1 LEQLQHKI
9 ITFLTRNAHLDV
21 EAPDIAFHLKM
32 DEKDVQATL
41 DALLEKGVVSV
52 QKNQYG
58 RTYWYYVPQ
67 RSSMPFET
75 MSTKIPAEISEF
87 IEEQD
92 TAKKGN
98 WFTSITL
105 IIAVISLLLSIASG
119 AGLFIMINKKVGAVQ
134 NEFGNVVSREDLTTV
149 AESAEA
155 RLGRIEGELKK
166 TMMKVD
172 SLKNVI
178 IEIRSSSV
186 TKGAGSHQK
195 YYRKR

>member
-1 LEQLQHKI
+1 MEQLQHKI

-32 DEKDVQATL
+32 DEKDVQTTL
-41 DALLEKGVVSV
+41 DELLEKGIVSV

-67 RSSMPFET
+67 RSSIPFET
-75 MSTKIPAEISEF
+75 MSTKIPLEISDF
-87 IEEQD
+87 ADDQD
-92 TAKKGN
+92 DNKKGN
-98 WFTSITL
+98 LFSL
-105 IIAVISLLLSIASG
+105 IALFISASSVLMSIAVG
-119 AGLFIMINKKVGAVQ
+119 AGLYFMVNKKMSLIQ
-134 NEFGNVVSREDLTTV
+134 EEIGNGVTKEALTTV

-166 TMMKVD
+166 TMMRVD

-178 IEIRSSSV
+178 SQIKS
-186 TKGAGSHQK
+186 GSTLKRTTSYHK
-195 YYRKR
+195 SYRKR

>member
-41 DALLEKGVVSV
+41 DTLLEKGVVSV

-75 MSTKIPAEISEF
+75 MSTKIPQEISEF

-92 TAKKGN
+92 NTKKGN
-98 WFTSITL
+98 RFASITL
-105 IIAVISLLLSIASG
+105 IISVITLLLTIASG
-119 AGLFIMINKKVGAVQ
+119 IGLFIMVNNKIGMAR
-134 NEFGNVVSREDLTTV
+134 NEFGNVVSKEELTTV

-155 RLGRIEGELKK
+155 RLGRVEGELKK
-166 TMMKVD
+166 TMLKVD

-178 IEIRSSSV
+178 IEIKSGSV
-186 TKGAGSHQK
+186 LKGAGSHQK

>member
-1 LEQLQHKI
+1 MEQLQHKI

-32 DEKDVQATL
+32 DEKDVQVTL

-75 MSTKIPAEISEF
+75 MSTKIPLEISEF
-87 IEEQD
+87 IEEQESD
-92 TAKKGN
+92 KKGD
-98 WFTSITL
+98 FFAVITL
-105 IIAVISLLLSIASG
+105 AISVVSILLSVA
-119 AGLFIMINKKVGAVQ
+119 AGTGLYFLMNKKVSALRD
-134 NEFGNVVSREDLTTV
+134 EFKNGVTKEELTAV

-166 TMMKVD
+166 TMLKVD
-172 SLKNVI
+172 SLKSVI
-178 IEIRSSSV
+178 TEMKSGSV
-186 TKGAGSHQK
+186 IKKPVSHQK

>member
-32 DEKDVQATL
+32 DEKEVQNTL
-41 DALLEKGVVSV
+41 DTLLEKGVVSV

-75 MSTKIPAEISEF
+75 MSTKIPQEISEF

-92 TAKKGN
+92 TTKKGN
-98 WFTSITL
+98 LFAS
-105 IIAVISLLLSIASG
+105 IIAVFSLLLTIASG
-119 AGLFIMINKKVGAVQ
+119 AGLFIMFNSKVSAVR
-134 NEFGNVVSREDLTTV
+134 NEFGNVVSKEDLTTV

-155 RLGRIEGELKK
+155 RLGKVEGELKK
-166 TMMKVD
+166 TMLKVD

-178 IEIRSSSV
+178 IEIKSG
-186 TKGAGSHQK
+186 TGLKGAGSHQK
-195 YYRKR
+195 YFRKR

>member
-1 LEQLQHKI
+1 MEQLQHKI

-32 DEKDVQATL
+32 DEKDVQSTL
-41 DALLEKGVVSV
+41 DELLDKGVVSV

-67 RSSMPFET
+67 RSSIPFET
-75 MSTKIPAEISEF
+75 MSSKAPLEISEF
-87 IEEQD
+87 IDEQNDDKKD
-92 TAKKGN
+92 TRFAAV
-98 WFTSITL
+98 TML
-105 IIAVISLLLSIASG
+105 ISVTSLLLTIAVG
-119 AGLFIMINKKVGAVQ
+119 VGLFVLVNNKISAVRG
-134 NEFGNVVSREDLTTV
+134 EIGNAVSKEELTTV

-155 RLGRIEGELKK
+155 RLGRVETELKK

-178 IEIRSSSV
+178 NEMKS
-186 TKGAGSHQK
+186 GSGLKNTVSRQK
-195 YYRKR
+195 NYRKR

>member
-1 LEQLQHKI
+1 MEQLQHKI

-75 MSTKIPAEISEF
+75 MSTKIPQEISEF

-92 TAKKGN
+92 TTKKGN
-98 WFTSITL
+98 SFASIAL
-105 IIAVISLLLSIASG
+105 VISVISLLLTIASG
-119 AGLFIMINKKVGAVQ
+119 IGLFIIVNNKISAAR
-134 NEFGNVVSREDLTTV
+134 NEFGNVVSKEELTTV

-166 TMMKVD
+166 TMMRVD

-178 IEIRSSSV
+178 LEIRSSSGS
-186 TKGAGSHQK
+186 KGGSHQK

>member
-1 LEQLQHKI
+1 MQQLQHKI

-32 DEKDVQATL
+32 DEKDVQTTL
-41 DALLEKGVVSV
+41 DELLEKGVVSV

-75 MSTKIPAEISEF
+75 MSSKIPQEISEF
-87 IEEQD
+87 TEEQD
-92 TAKKGN
+92 NNKNGN
-98 WFTSITL
+98 RFASISML
-105 IIAVISLLLSIASG
+105 LSIISLLLTIAVG
-119 AGLFIMINKKVGAVQ
+119 IGLFILVNNKMIALRD
-134 NEFGNVVSREDLTTV
+134 ELGNGVTKEELTTV

-155 RLGRIEGELKK
+155 RLGRVEGELKK
-166 TMMKVD
+166 TMVRVD
-172 SLKNVI
+172 SLKNVMH
-178 IEIRSSSV
+178 EIKSELVAKSTASR
-186 TKGAGSHQK
+186 QK